1 MAGREFKTQKKPAW
15 NRKKDVLASEESA
28 PGKRDSRKRKQQAY
42 RFQRE
47 SGPEQEETS
56 ERDQFQKEPHV
67 SGNSPK
73 ADQKTRYK
81 KEYQK
86 SSQKELTQPQ
96 VIPEPVQ
103 SQRFVFEPDHQM
115 SHRIAQSPIPMETTL
130 SKTSRFLFENSQTN
144 EDEEEPHPEQRAE
157 EASVGAIRQVW
168 VRADQIR
175 HRKKESENSSKL
187 LWKESKDPDT
197 GRQSERQKASESD
210 RVAEKKQAWKKKQQ
224 KKRMQSGTW
233 QKWKIAEPG
242 TEYKTGKTRHFRSV
256 KEKVRQIHEVIPKK
270 NRALL
275 LPVGILAL
283 LLVILVVFVG
293 SCAVTMQGAGSL
305 IGMTSYVSSDETIHA
320 VEDYYAGLEDKLN
333 QQINSMEKKHPGYD
347 EYRYQVDEISHNP
360 YHLIS
365 YLTAKY
371 QEFTFEQVKE
381 ELDELFQ
388 AQYTLSTKS
397 STETVT
403 ETKTVKVGESLGTVV
418 TSGYCNCVICCGK
431 WSGGVT
437 ASGVKPT
444 SNHTLAVD
452 AKNPIV
458 PLGTKVIMNGIEYT
472 VEDTGNFAKYG
483 VDFDVY
489 YDTHLQALAHGHKK
503 WEAYLADSNVTK
515 EVTTTVTSTKKIY
528 SIQLTNHSFQNIL
541 TNRMNR
547 AEKKQYEALNATYG
561 NRSYLF
567 DTTTL
572 PSGSSDGFRYEIPP
586 EALSDERFAR
596 MIQEAERYLG
606 MPYVWGGDS
615 PQNGFDCSGFV
626 SWVVN
631 HSENGWDMGRQTA
644 NGLMSQ
650 CTAVSAEDARPGDL
664 VYFENTYQTDGASHV
679 GIYVGNGM
687 MIHCGNP
694 IQYTNI
700 NTTYWQQHFLGFGRL
715 P

>member
-15 NRKKDVLASEESA
+15 SRKKDVLASERSA
-28 PGKRDSRKRKQQAY
+28 QGKRDSRKRKQQAY
-42 RFQRE
+42 RFQRA
-47 SGPEQEETS
+47 SDSKLEETS
-56 ERDQFQKEPHV
+56 ERVQPQKEPHV
-67 SGNSPK
+67 SGNSSK
-73 ADQKTRYK
+73 ADQKMRYK

-86 SSQKELTQPQ
+86 AGQKKLMQPS
-96 VIPEPVQ
+96 VIPEPVK
-103 SQRFVFEPDHQM
+103 SQRFVFEPDRQM
-115 SHRIAQSPIPMETTL
+115 SHHAGQRPIRVGDTL
-130 SKTSRFLFENSQTN
+130 FRTSRFLFEKSQTN
-144 EDEEEPHPEQRAE
+144 EDEEEPHPEQRAGE
-157 EASVGAIRQVW
+157 TSVGVIRQVSL
-168 VRADQIR
+168 RAEQIR
-175 HRKKESENSSKL
+175 HRKTESENSSKF
-187 LWKESKDPDT
+187 LWKDSKDPDT
-197 GRQSERQKASESD
+197 ARRAERPKVSD
-210 RVAEKKQAWKKKQQ
+210 QADEKKQIWKKKQQ
-224 KKRMQSGTW
+224 KKRMQSETW

-242 TEYKTGKTRHFRSV
+242 TGWKAQKTRRFRSI
-256 KEKVRQIHEVIPKK
+256 KEKVRQIPEAILKK
-270 NRALL
+270 NRALF

-371 QEFTFEQVKE
+371 QEFSFEQVKE

-388 AQYTLSTKS
+388 AQYTLTTKS

-403 ETKTVKVGESLGTVV
+403 ETKNVKVGESLGTVV

-458 PLGTKVIMNGIEYT
+458 PIGTKVIMNGIEYT

-503 WEAYLADSNVTK
+503 WEAYLADSNGTK
-515 EVTTTVTSTKKIY
+515 EVTTTVTTTKKIY

-596 MIQEAERYLG
+596 MIQEAEKYLG

-615 PQNGFDCSGFV
+615 PQTGFDCSGFV

-650 CTAVSAEDARPGDL
+650 CTAVSPKEARPGDL
-664 VYFENTYQTDGASHV
+664 VYFEKTYQTDGASHV

>member
-1 MAGREFKTQKKPAW
+1 MAGREFKTEKRTAW
-15 NRKKDVLASEESA
+15 NRKKDMLASEESA
-28 PGKRDSRKRKQQAY
+28 QGKRNTRKRKQQAY
-42 RFQRE
+42 RFQRA
-47 SGPEQEETS
+47 SDS
-56 ERDQFQKEPHV
+56 DQKEASGREQSQKAPHV

-86 SSQKELTQPQ
+86 AAQKELTQPS
-96 VIPEPVQ
+96 VIPEPVK
-103 SQRFVFEPDHQM
+103 SQRFVFETDRQM
-115 SHRIAQSPIPMETTL
+115 SHQAGQRPIRVGDTL
-130 SKTSRFLFENSQTN
+130 SRTSRFLFEKSQTS
-144 EDEEEPHPEQRAE
+144 EDEEEPHLEQRAG
-157 EASVGAIRQVW
+157 EASVGAIRQVS

-175 HRKKESENSSKL
+175 HRKTKSENRSNF
-187 LWKESKDPDT
+187 LWKDSKDQDT
-197 GRQSERQKASESD
+197 ARTSEHQKASD
-210 RVAEKKQAWKKKQQ
+210 QADGKKQVWKKKQQ
-224 KKRMQSGTW
+224 KKRIQSETW
-233 QKWKIAEPG
+233 QKWKVTELG
-242 TEYKTGKTRHFRSV
+242 TGWKSRKNRRFRSV
-256 KEKVRQIHEVIPKK
+256 KEKVRQIPEVFKKK

-283 LLVILVVFVG
+283 LLVILVSFVG

-388 AQYTLSTKS
+388 AQYTLTTKS

-503 WEAYLADSNVTK
+503 WEAYLADSNGTK

-528 SIQLTNHSFQNIL
+528 SIQLTNHSFQDIV

-572 PSGSSDGFRYEIPP
+572 PSGESDGFRYEIPP

-596 MIQEAERYLG
+596 MIQEAEKYLG

-615 PQNGFDCSGFV
+615 PLTGFDCSGFV

-631 HSENGWDMGRQTA
+631 HSENGWNMGRQTA

-650 CTAVSAEDARPGDL
+650 CTAVSPEDARPGDL

>member
-1 MAGREFKTQKKPAW
+1 MTGREFKTQKKTAW
-15 NRKKDVLASEESA
+15 NQKKDVLTSEESVER
-28 PGKRDSRKRKQQAY
+28 KRDSRKRKQQIY
-42 RFQRE
+42 RFQRASE
-47 SGPEQEETS
+47 SDQEETS
-56 ERDQFQKEPHV
+56 GREQTPKEPHV
-67 SGNSPK
+67 SGDRPR

-86 SSQKELTQPQ
+86 ASQKELTKSS
-96 VIPEPVQ
+96 VIPEPKQ
-103 SQRFVFEPDHQM
+103 SQRFIFGPDHQM
-115 SHRIAQSPIPMETTL
+115 SHRIAQSPIRVEDTL
-130 SKTSRFLFENSQTN
+130 SRTCRFLFENSQTN
-144 EDEEEPHPEQRAE
+144 EDEEEPHPEQRAGE
-157 EASVGAIRQVW
+157 VSVGAIRQIS

-175 HRKKESENSSKL
+175 HRKTESEKNGKF
-187 LWKESKDPDT
+187 LWKDSKDSDT
-197 GRQSERQKASESD
+197 GRRSECQKAFERTD
-210 RVAEKKQAWKKKQQ
+210 GKKQTWKKKQQ
-224 KKRMQSGTW
+224 KKRMQSVTW
-233 QKWKIAEPG
+233 QKWKVTELG
-242 TEYKTGKTRHFRSV
+242 TVYKSGRTRRYQSV
-256 KEKVRQIHEVIPKK
+256 KEKVRKIPEVIKKK
-270 NRALL
+270 NRALF
-275 LPVGILAL
+275 LPVAILAL
-283 LLVILVVFVG
+283 LLIILVVFVG
-293 SCAVTMQGAGSL
+293 SCVITMQGAGAL
-305 IGMTSYVSSDETIHA
+305 IGMTSYISSDRTIHA

-371 QEFTFEQVKE
+371 QDFSFDQVKE

-388 AQYTLSTKS
+388 AQYTLTTKS

-503 WEAYLADSNVTK
+503 WEAYLADSNGTK
-515 EVTTTVTSTKKIY
+515 EVTTTVTITKKIY
-528 SIQLTNHSFQNIL
+528 SIQLTNHSFQDIV

-547 AEKKQYEALNATYG
+547 AEKKLYEALNTTYG

-567 DTTTL
+567 DTTKL
-572 PSGSSDGFRYEIPP
+572 PSGGSDGFRYEIPP

-596 MIQEAERYLG
+596 MIKEAEKYLG

-615 PQNGFDCSGFV
+615 PQTGFDCSGFV
-626 SWVVN
+626 SWVIN

-650 CTAVSAEDARPGDL
+650 CTAVSVKEAKPGDL
-664 VYFENTYQTDGASHV
+664 VFFEKTYQTDGASHV

>member
-1 MAGREFKTQKKPAW
+1 MAGREFKTKKKTAW
-15 NRKKDVLASEESA
+15 NRKKDVLTSEESA
-28 PGKRDSRKRKQQAY
+28 QGKRDSRKRKQQAY
-42 RFQRE
+42 RFQRASE
-47 SGPEQEETS
+47 SDQEETS
-56 ERDQFQKEPHV
+56 DREQPQKELHA
-67 SGNSPK
+67 SGDSPK

-86 SSQKELTQPQ
+86 ASQKKLTQSQ
-96 VIPEPVQ
+96 VIPESEQ
-103 SQRFVFEPDHQM
+103 GQRFVFETDDQM
-115 SHRIAQSPIPMETTL
+115 PCRAGSPIRVGDTL
-130 SKTSRFLFENSQTN
+130 SRTSRFLFEKSQTN
-144 EDEEEPHPEQRAE
+144 EDGEAPHPEQRAG
-157 EASVGAIRQVW
+157 EASMGAIRQVS

-175 HRKKESENSSKL
+175 HKKLESENRSKF
-187 LWKESKDPDT
+187 LWKDSKDPDT
-197 GRQSERQKASESD
+197 GRQSERQKASD
-210 RVAEKKQAWKKKQQ
+210 QADDKKQAWKKKQQ

-233 QKWKIAEPG
+233 QKWKITEPG
-242 TEYKTGKTRHFRSV
+242 TGYNPGKTRRFRSV
-256 KEKVRQIHEVIPKK
+256 KEKVRQIPEVIPKK

-275 LPVGILAL
+275 LPVGILLL
-283 LLVILVVFVG
+283 LLVILVSFVG

-305 IGMTSYVSSDETIHA
+305 IGMTSYVSSDETIHT

-371 QEFTFEQVKE
+371 QEFTFAQVKE

-403 ETKTVKVGESLGTVV
+403 KTKTVKVGESLGTVV

-503 WEAYLADSNVTK
+503 WEAYLADSNGTK
-515 EVTTTVTSTKKIY
+515 EVTTTVTTTKKIY
-528 SIQLTNHSFQNIL
+528 SIQLTNHSFQDIV

-547 AEKKQYEALNATYG
+547 AEKKLYEALNATYG

-567 DTTTL
+567 DITTL
-572 PSGSSDGFRYEIPP
+572 PAGGSDGFRYEIPP

-596 MIQEAERYLG
+596 MIQEAEKYLG

-615 PQNGFDCSGFV
+615 PQTGFDCSGFV

-650 CTAVSAEDARPGDL
+650 CTAVSAEDAKPGDL
-664 VYFENTYQTDGASHV
+664 VFFEKTYQTDGASHV

>member
-15 NRKKDVLASEESA
+15 NQKKDVLTSEESVER
-28 PGKRDSRKRKQQAY
+28 KRDSRKRKQQTY
-42 RFQRE
+42 RFQRVSE
-47 SGPEQEETS
+47 SDQEETS
-56 ERDQFQKEPHV
+56 GREQPPKELHV
-67 SGNSPK
+67 SGDSPR
-73 ADQKTRYK
+73 ADQKMRYK

-86 SSQKELTQPQ
+86 ASQKELTKPS
-96 VIPEPVQ
+96 VIPEPKQ
-103 SQRFVFEPDHQM
+103 SQRFIFGPDHQM

-130 SKTSRFLFENSQTN
+130 SKTSRFLFKNSQTN
-144 EDEEEPHPEQRAE
+144 EDEEEPHPEQRTGE
-157 EASVGAIRQVW
+157 VSVGSIRQIS

-175 HRKKESENSSKL
+175 HRKTESEKNGKI
-187 LWKESKDPDT
+187 LWKDSKDSDT
-197 GRQSERQKASESD
+197 GRRSERQKAFERTD
-210 RVAEKKQAWKKKQQ
+210 GKKQTWKKKQQ
-224 KKRMQSGTW
+224 KKRMQSVTW
-233 QKWKIAEPG
+233 QKWKVTELG
-242 TEYKTGKTRHFRSV
+242 TVYKSGRTRRYQSV
-256 KEKVRQIHEVIPKK
+256 KEKVRKIPDVIRKK

-275 LPVGILAL
+275 LPVAILAL
-283 LLVILVVFVG
+283 LLIILVVFVG
-293 SCAVTMQGAGSL
+293 SCAITMQGAGSL
-305 IGMTSYVSSDETIHA
+305 IGMTSYISSDETIHA

-371 QEFTFEQVKE
+371 QDFSFDQVKE

-388 AQYTLSTKS
+388 AQYTLTTKS
-397 STETVT
+397 STEAVT

-503 WEAYLADSNVTK
+503 WEAYLADSNGTK
-515 EVTTTVTSTKKIY
+515 EVTTTVTATKKNY
-528 SIQLTNHSFQNIL
+528 SIQLTNHSFQDIV

-547 AEKKQYEALNATYG
+547 AEKELYEALNATYG

-572 PSGSSDGFRYEIPP
+572 PSGGSDGFRYEIPP

-596 MIQEAERYLG
+596 MIKEAEKYLG

-615 PQNGFDCSGFV
+615 PQTGFDCSGFV

-650 CTAVSAEDARPGDL
+650 CTAVSVKEAKPGDL
-664 VYFENTYQTDGASHV
+664 VFFEKTYQTDGASHV

>member
-1 MAGREFKTQKKPAW
+1 MAGREFKTQKKTAW
-15 NRKKDVLASEESA
+15 NRKKDVLTSEESVEK
-28 PGKRDSRKRKQQAY
+28 KRDSRKRKQQTY
-42 RFQRE
+42 RFQRASE
-47 SGPEQEETS
+47 SDQEETS
-56 ERDQFQKEPHV
+56 DREQPLKEPHV
-67 SGNSPK
+67 SGDSPR

-86 SSQKELTQPQ
+86 ASQKELTKPS
-96 VIPEPVQ
+96 VIPEPKQ
-103 SQRFVFEPDHQM
+103 SQRFIFGPDHQM

-130 SKTSRFLFENSQTN
+130 SKTSRFLFKNSQTN
-144 EDEEEPHPEQRAE
+144 EDEEEPHPEQRAGE
-157 EASVGAIRQVW
+157 VSVGAIRQIS

-175 HRKKESENSSKL
+175 HRKTESEKSGKF
-187 LWKESKDPDT
+187 LWKDSKDSDT
-197 GRQSERQKASESD
+197 GRRSERQKAFERKD
-210 RVAEKKQAWKKKQQ
+210 GKKQTWKKKQQ
-224 KKRMQSGTW
+224 KKRMQSMTW
-233 QKWKIAEPG
+233 QKWKVTELG
-242 TEYKTGKTRHFRSV
+242 TVYKSGRTRRYQFV
-256 KEKVRQIHEVIPKK
+256 KEKVRKIPDVIRKK

-275 LPVGILAL
+275 LPVAILAL
-283 LLVILVVFVG
+283 LLIILVVFVG
-293 SCAVTMQGAGSL
+293 SCAITMQGAGAL
-305 IGMTSYVSSDETIHA
+305 IGMTSYISSDGIIHA

-371 QEFTFEQVKE
+371 QEFSFDQVKE

-388 AQYTLSTKS
+388 AQYTLITKS

-503 WEAYLADSNVTK
+503 WEAYLADSNGTK
-515 EVTTTVTSTKKIY
+515 EVTTTVTTTKKIY
-528 SIQLTNHSFQNIL
+528 SIQLTNHSFQDIV

-547 AEKKQYEALNATYG
+547 AEKKLYEALNATYG

-572 PSGSSDGFRYEIPP
+572 PSGGSDGFRYEIPP

-596 MIQEAERYLG
+596 MIKEAEKYLG

-615 PQNGFDCSGFV
+615 PQTGFDCSGFV

-631 HSENGWDMGRQTA
+631 HSENGWNMGRQTA

-650 CTAVSAEDARPGDL
+650 CTAVSVKEAKPGDL
-664 VYFENTYQTDGASHV
+664 VFFEKTYQTDGASHV
-679 GIYVGNGM
+679 GIYLGNGM

>member
-1 MAGREFKTQKKPAW
+1 MAGREFKTKKKTAW
-15 NRKKDVLASEESA
+15 NRKKDVLTSEESA
-28 PGKRDSRKRKQQAY
+28 QGKRDSRKRKQQAY
-42 RFQRE
+42 RFQRASE
-47 SGPEQEETS
+47 SDQEETS
-56 ERDQFQKEPHV
+56 DREQPQKELHA
-67 SGNSPK
+67 SGDSPK

-86 SSQKELTQPQ
+86 ASQKKLTQSQ
-96 VIPEPVQ
+96 VIPESEQ
-103 SQRFVFEPDHQM
+103 GQRFVFETDDQM
-115 SHRIAQSPIPMETTL
+115 PCRAGSPIRVGDTL
-130 SKTSRFLFENSQTN
+130 SRTSRFLFEKSQTN
-144 EDEEEPHPEQRAE
+144 EDGEAPHPEQRAG
-157 EASVGAIRQVW
+157 EASMGAIRQVS

-175 HRKKESENSSKL
+175 HKKLESENRSKF
-187 LWKESKDPDT
+187 LWKDSKDPDT
-197 GRQSERQKASESD
+197 GRQSERQKASD
-210 RVAEKKQAWKKKQQ
+210 QADGKKQAWKKKQQ

-233 QKWKIAEPG
+233 QKWKITEPG
-242 TEYKTGKTRHFRSV
+242 TGYNPGKTRRFRSV
-256 KEKVRQIHEVIPKK
+256 KEKVRQIPEVIPKK

-275 LPVGILAL
+275 LPVGILLL
-283 LLVILVVFVG
+283 LLVILVSFVG

-305 IGMTSYVSSDETIHA
+305 IGMTSYVSSDETIHT

-371 QEFTFEQVKE
+371 QEFTFAQVKE

-403 ETKTVKVGESLGTVV
+403 KTKTVKVGESLGTVV

-452 AKNPIV
+452 AKNPIG

-503 WEAYLADSNVTK
+503 WEAYLADSNGTK
-515 EVTTTVTSTKKIY
+515 EVTTTVTTTKKIY
-528 SIQLTNHSFQNIL
+528 SIQLTNHSFQDIV

-547 AEKKQYEALNATYG
+547 AEKKLYEALNATYG

-567 DTTTL
+567 DITTL
-572 PSGSSDGFRYEIPP
+572 PAGGSDGFRYEIPP

-596 MIQEAERYLG
+596 MIQEAEKYLG

-615 PQNGFDCSGFV
+615 PQTGFDCSGFV

-650 CTAVSAEDARPGDL
+650 CTAVSAEDAKPGDL
-664 VYFENTYQTDGASHV
+664 VFFEKTYQTDGASHV

>member
-1 MAGREFKTQKKPAW
+1 MAGREFKTQKKTAW
-15 NRKKDVLASEESA
+15 NRKKDVLTSEESVEK
-28 PGKRDSRKRKQQAY
+28 KRDSRKRKQQTY
-42 RFQRE
+42 RFQRASE
-47 SGPEQEETS
+47 SDQEETS
-56 ERDQFQKEPHV
+56 DGVQLPKEPHV
-67 SGNSPK
+67 SGDSPR

-86 SSQKELTQPQ
+86 ASQKELTKPS
-96 VIPEPVQ
+96 VIPEPKQ
-103 SQRFVFEPDHQM
+103 SQRFIFGPDHQM

-130 SKTSRFLFENSQTN
+130 SKTSRFLFKNSQTN
-144 EDEEEPHPEQRAE
+144 EDEEEPHPEQRAGE
-157 EASVGAIRQVW
+157 VSAGAIRQIS

-175 HRKKESENSSKL
+175 HRKTESEKNGKF
-187 LWKESKDPDT
+187 LWKDSKDSDT
-197 GRQSERQKASESD
+197 GRRPERQKAFERTD
-210 RVAEKKQAWKKKQQ
+210 GKKQTWKKKQQ
-224 KKRMQSGTW
+224 KKRMQSVTW
-233 QKWKIAEPG
+233 QKWKVTELG
-242 TEYKTGKTRHFRSV
+242 TVYKSGRTRRYQSV
-256 KEKVRQIHEVIPKK
+256 KEKIRKIPDVIRKK

-275 LPVGILAL
+275 LPVGILAF

-293 SCAVTMQGAGSL
+293 SCAITMQGAGSL
-305 IGMTSYVSSDETIHA
+305 IGMTSYISSDETIHA

-333 QQINSMEKKHPGYD
+333 QQINSMVKKHPGYD

-371 QEFTFEQVKE
+371 QEFSFDQVKE

-388 AQYTLSTKS
+388 EQYTLTTKS

-503 WEAYLADSNVTK
+503 WEAYLADSNGTK
-515 EVTTTVTSTKKIY
+515 EVITTVTTTKKIY
-528 SIQLTNHSFQNIL
+528 SIQLTNHSFQDIV

-547 AEKKQYEALNATYG
+547 AEKKLYEALNATYG

-572 PSGSSDGFRYEIPP
+572 PSGGSDGFRYEIPP

-596 MIQEAERYLG
+596 MIKEAEKYLG

-615 PQNGFDCSGFV
+615 PQTGFDCSGFV

-650 CTAVSAEDARPGDL
+650 CTAVSVEEAKPGDL
-664 VYFENTYQTDGASHV
+664 VFFEKTYQTDGASHV

>member
-15 NRKKDVLASEESA
+15 NRKKDVLTSEESA
-28 PGKRDSRKRKQQAY
+28 QGKRDSRKRKQQAY
-42 RFQRE
+42 RFQRASDLDQKE
-47 SGPEQEETS
+47 ASDKEQT
-56 ERDQFQKEPHV
+56 QKEPYV
-67 SGNSPK
+67 SDSIPR
-73 ADQKTRYK
+73 ADQKKRYK
-81 KEYQK
+81 TEYQK
-86 SSQKELTQPQ
+86 ASQKEVAQPALL
-96 VIPEPVQ
+96 PEPMQ
-103 SQRFVFEPDHQM
+103 SQLFVFEPDRPM
-115 SHRIAQSPIPMETTL
+115 SHITGQRPFRVGDTL
-130 SKTSRFLFENSQTN
+130 SRTSRFLFENSQIN
-144 EDEEEPHPEQRAE
+144 EDEEEPHPEQRAG
-157 EASVGAIRQVW
+157 EASVGAIRQVS

-175 HRKKESENSSKL
+175 YRKTESEKNSKF
-187 LWKESKDPDT
+187 LWKDSQNSDT
-197 GRQSERQKASESD
+197 ARRAERQKASERTD
-210 RVAEKKQAWKKKQQ
+210 GKKQTWKKKQQ
-224 KKRMQSGTW
+224 KRRMQSETW
-233 QKWKIAEPG
+233 QKWKITEPG
-242 TEYKTGKTRHFRSV
+242 TGHKSGKTRHFHSV
-256 KEKVRQIHEVIPKK
+256 KEKVRQIPEVFLKK

-305 IGMTSYVSSDETIHA
+305 IRMTSYVSSDETIHA

-371 QEFTFEQVKE
+371 QEFSFDQVKE

-388 AQYTLSTKS
+388 AQYTLTTKS

-503 WEAYLADSNVTK
+503 WEAYLADSNGTK
-515 EVTTTVTSTKKIY
+515 EVTTTGTTTKKIY
-528 SIQLTNHSFQNIL
+528 SIQLTNHSFQDIV

-596 MIQEAERYLG
+596 MIKEAEKYLG

-615 PQNGFDCSGFV
+615 PQTGFDCSGFV

-631 HSENGWDMGRQTA
+631 HSENGWNMGRQTA

-650 CTAVSAEDARPGDL
+650 CTAVSAEEARPGDL
-664 VYFENTYQTDGASHV
+664 VFFEKTYQTDGASHV

>member
-1 MAGREFKTQKKPAW
+1 MAGREFKTQKKTAW
-15 NRKKDVLASEESA
+15 NRKKDVLTSEESVEK
-28 PGKRDSRKRKQQAY
+28 KRDSRKRKQQTY
-42 RFQRE
+42 RFQRASE
-47 SGPEQEETS
+47 SDREETS
-56 ERDQFQKEPHV
+56 DREQPLKEPHV
-67 SGNSPK
+67 SGDSPR

-86 SSQKELTQPQ
+86 ASQKELTKPS
-96 VIPEPVQ
+96 VIPEPKQ
-103 SQRFVFEPDHQM
+103 SQRFIFGPDHQM

-130 SKTSRFLFENSQTN
+130 SKTSRFLFKNSQTN
-144 EDEEEPHPEQRAE
+144 EDEEEPHPEQRAGE
-157 EASVGAIRQVW
+157 VSVGAIRQIS

-175 HRKKESENSSKL
+175 HRKTESEKNGKF
-187 LWKESKDPDT
+187 LWKDSQNSDT
-197 GRQSERQKASESD
+197 ARRSERQKASERTD
-210 RVAEKKQAWKKKQQ
+210 GKKQTWKKKQQ
-224 KKRMQSGTW
+224 KKRMQPETW
-233 QKWKIAEPG
+233 QKWKVTELG
-242 TEYKTGKTRHFRSV
+242 TVYKSGRIRRYQSV
-256 KEKVRQIHEVIPKK
+256 KEKVRKIPEVILKK

-275 LPVGILAL
+275 LPVAILAL
-283 LLVILVVFVG
+283 LLIILVVFVG
-293 SCAVTMQGAGSL
+293 SCAITMQGAGAL
-305 IGMTSYVSSDETIHA
+305 IGMISYISSDGTIHA

-371 QEFTFEQVKE
+371 QEFSFDQVKE

-388 AQYTLSTKS
+388 AQYTLTTKS

-503 WEAYLADSNVTK
+503 WEAYLADSNGTK
-515 EVTTTVTSTKKIY
+515 EVTTTVTTTKKIY
-528 SIQLTNHSFQNIL
+528 SIQLTNHSFQDIV

-547 AEKKQYEALNATYG
+547 AEKKLYEALNATYG

-567 DTTTL
+567 DTTKL
-572 PSGSSDGFRYEIPP
+572 PSGGSDGFRYEIPP

-596 MIQEAERYLG
+596 MIKEAEKYLG

-615 PQNGFDCSGFV
+615 PQTGFDCSGFV

-631 HSENGWDMGRQTA
+631 HSENGWNMGRQTA

-650 CTAVSAEDARPGDL
+650 CIAVSAEEAKPGDL
-664 VYFENTYQTDGASHV
+664 VFFEKTYQTDGASHV

>member
-15 NRKKDVLASEESA
+15 NRKKDVLTSEESA
-28 PGKRDSRKRKQQAY
+28 QGKRDSRKRKQQTY
-42 RFQRE
+42 RFQRA
-47 SGPEQEETS
+47 SDLEQKEASDKEQT
-56 ERDQFQKEPHV
+56 QKEPYV
-67 SGNSPK
+67 FDSIPR
-73 ADQKTRYK
+73 ADQKKRYK

-86 SSQKELTQPQ
+86 ASQKEVTQPA
-96 VIPEPVQ
+96 VIPEQGQ
-103 SQRFVFEPDHQM
+103 SQLFVFEPDRPM
-115 SHRIAQSPIPMETTL
+115 SHQTGQRPIRVGDTL
-130 SKTSRFLFENSQTN
+130 SRTSRFLFENSQIN
-144 EDEEEPHPEQRAE
+144 EDEEEPHPEQRAG
-157 EASVGAIRQVW
+157 EASVGAIRQIS

-175 HRKKESENSSKL
+175 YRKTESEKNGKF
-187 LWKESKDPDT
+187 LWKDSQNSDT
-197 GRQSERQKASESD
+197 ARRAERQKASERTD
-210 RVAEKKQAWKKKQQ
+210 GKKQTWKKKQQ
-224 KKRMQSGTW
+224 KKRMQSETW
-233 QKWKIAEPG
+233 QKWKITEPG
-242 TEYKTGKTRHFRSV
+242 TGHKSGKTRHFHSV
-256 KEKVRQIHEVIPKK
+256 KEKVRQIPEVFLKK

-275 LPVGILAL
+275 LSFGILAL

-305 IGMTSYVSSDETIHA
+305 IRMTSYVSSDETIQA

-333 QQINSMEKKHPGYD
+333 QQINFMEKMHPGYD

-371 QEFTFEQVKE
+371 QEFSFDQVKE

-388 AQYTLSTKS
+388 AQYTLTTKS

-503 WEAYLADSNVTK
+503 WEAYLADSNGTK
-515 EVTTTVTSTKKIY
+515 EVTTTVTTKKKIY
-528 SIQLTNHSFQNIL
+528 SIQLTNHSFQDIV

-547 AEKKQYEALNATYG
+547 AEKKLYEALNATYG

-572 PSGSSDGFRYEIPP
+572 PSGGSDGFRYEIPP

-596 MIQEAERYLG
+596 MIKEAEKYLG

-615 PQNGFDCSGFV
+615 PQTGFDCSGFV

-631 HSENGWDMGRQTA
+631 HSENGWNMGRQTA

-650 CTAVSAEDARPGDL
+650 CTAVSVKEAKPGDL
-664 VYFENTYQTDGASHV
+664 VFFEKTYQTDGASHV

>member
-1 MAGREFKTQKKPAW
+1 
-15 NRKKDVLASEESA
+15 
-28 PGKRDSRKRKQQAY
+28 
-42 RFQRE
+42 
-47 SGPEQEETS
+47 
-56 ERDQFQKEPHV
+56 
-67 SGNSPK
+67 
-73 ADQKTRYK
+73 
-81 KEYQK
+81 
-86 SSQKELTQPQ
+86 
-96 VIPEPVQ
+96 
-103 SQRFVFEPDHQM
+103 
-115 SHRIAQSPIPMETTL
+115 
-130 SKTSRFLFENSQTN
+130 
-144 EDEEEPHPEQRAE
+144 
-157 EASVGAIRQVW
+157 
-168 VRADQIR
+168 
-175 HRKKESENSSKL
+175 
-187 LWKESKDPDT
+187 
-197 GRQSERQKASESD
+197 
-210 RVAEKKQAWKKKQQ
+210 
-224 KKRMQSGTW
+224 
-233 QKWKIAEPG
+233 
-242 TEYKTGKTRHFRSV
+242 
-256 KEKVRQIHEVIPKK
+256 
-270 NRALL
+270 
-275 LPVGILAL
+275 
-283 LLVILVVFVG
+283 
-293 SCAVTMQGAGSL
+293 MQGAGSL
-305 IGMTSYVSSDETIHA
+305 IRMTSYVSSDETIQA

-371 QEFTFEQVKE
+371 QEFSFDQVKE

-388 AQYTLSTKS
+388 AQYTLTTKS

-403 ETKTVKVGESLGTVV
+403 ETKTVKVVESLGTVV

-503 WEAYLADSNVTK
+503 WEAYLADSNGTK
-515 EVTTTVTSTKKIY
+515 EVTTTVTTKKKIY
-528 SIQLTNHSFQNIL
+528 SIQLTNHSFQDIV

-547 AEKKQYEALNATYG
+547 TEKKLYEALNATYG

-572 PSGSSDGFRYEIPP
+572 PSGGSDGFRYEIPP

-596 MIQEAERYLG
+596 MIKEAEKYLG

-615 PQNGFDCSGFV
+615 PQTGFDCSGFV

-631 HSENGWDMGRQTA
+631 HSENGWNMGRQTA

-650 CTAVSAEDARPGDL
+650 CTAVSVKEAKPGDL
-664 VYFENTYQTDGASHV
+664 VFFEKTYQTDGASHV

>member
-1 MAGREFKTQKKPAW
+1 MAGREFKTQKKTAW
-15 NRKKDVLASEESA
+15 NRKKDMLASEESA
-28 PGKRDSRKRKQQAY
+28 EGKRDSRKRKQQAY
-42 RFQRE
+42 RFQRA
-47 SGPEQEETS
+47 SDS
-56 ERDQFQKEPHV
+56 EQKEASVREQPPKEPRV

-86 SSQKELTQPQ
+86 SGQKEVIQLS

-103 SQRFVFEPDHQM
+103 SQQFVFEPDRQMNHQPV
-115 SHRIAQSPIPMETTL
+115 QSPIRVGDTL

-144 EDEEEPHPEQRAE
+144 GDEEEPNPEQRAG
-157 EASVGAIRQVW
+157 EASVGAIRQVS

-175 HRKKESENSSKL
+175 HRKTESEKNGKF
-187 LWKESKDPDT
+187 LWKDSKDPDT
-197 GRQSERQKASESD
+197 ARRAEYQRGSD
-210 RVAEKKQAWKKKQQ
+210 QADGKKQAWKKKQQ
-224 KKRMQSGTW
+224 KKRMQSETW
-233 QKWKIAEPG
+233 QKWKITESG
-242 TEYKTGKTRHFRSV
+242 TGWKSRKTRRFRSA
-256 KEKVRQIHEVIPKK
+256 KEKVRQIPEVILKK

-360 YHLIS
+360 YYLIS

-388 AQYTLSTKS
+388 AQYTLTTKS

-483 VDFDVY
+483 VNFDVY

-503 WEAYLADSNVTK
+503 WEAYLVDSNGTK

-528 SIQLTNHSFQNIL
+528 SIQLTNHSFQDIVA
-541 TNRMNR
+541 NRMNR

-567 DTTTL
+567 DTTIL

-596 MIQEAERYLG
+596 MIQEAEKYLG

-615 PQNGFDCSGFV
+615 PQTGFDCSGFV

-650 CTAVSAEDARPGDL
+650 CTAVSAEEARPGDL
-664 VYFENTYQTDGASHV
+664 VFFEKTYQTDGASHV

>member
-1 MAGREFKTQKKPAW
+1 MAGREFKTQKKTAW
-15 NRKKDVLASEESA
+15 NRKKDVLTSEESVEK
-28 PGKRDSRKRKQQAY
+28 KRDSRKRKQQTY
-42 RFQRE
+42 RFQRASE
-47 SGPEQEETS
+47 SDQEETS
-56 ERDQFQKEPHV
+56 DREQTPKEPHV
-67 SGNSPK
+67 SGDSPR

-86 SSQKELTQPQ
+86 ASQKELTKSS
-96 VIPEPVQ
+96 VIPEPKQ
-103 SQRFVFEPDHQM
+103 SQRFIFGPDHQM

-130 SKTSRFLFENSQTN
+130 SKTSRFLFKNSQTN
-144 EDEEEPHPEQRAE
+144 EDEEEPYPEQRAGE
-157 EASVGAIRQVW
+157 VSVGAIRQIS
-168 VRADQIR
+168 VRVDQIR
-175 HRKKESENSSKL
+175 HRKTESEKNSKF
-187 LWKESKDPDT
+187 LWKDSKDSDT
-197 GRQSERQKASESD
+197 GRRSERQKAFERTD
-210 RVAEKKQAWKKKQQ
+210 GKKQTWKKKQQ
-224 KKRMQSGTW
+224 KKRMQSVTW
-233 QKWKIAEPG
+233 QKWKVTELG
-242 TEYKTGKTRHFRSV
+242 TVYKSGRTRRYQSV
-256 KEKVRQIHEVIPKK
+256 KEKVRQIPEVIKKK
-270 NRALL
+270 NRALF
-275 LPVGILAL
+275 LPVGILAF

-293 SCAVTMQGAGSL
+293 SCAITMQGAGSL
-305 IGMTSYVSSDETIHA
+305 IGMTSYISSDETIHA

-371 QEFTFEQVKE
+371 REFSFDQVKE

-388 AQYTLSTKS
+388 AQYTLTTKS

-458 PLGTKVIMNGIEYT
+458 PLGTKVIMNGNEYT

-503 WEAYLADSNVTK
+503 WEAYLADSNGAK
-515 EVTTTVTSTKKIY
+515 EVTTTVTTTKKIY
-528 SIQLTNHSFQNIL
+528 SIQLTNHSFQDIV

-547 AEKKQYEALNATYG
+547 AEKKQYEALNTTYG

-596 MIQEAERYLG
+596 TIKEAEKYLG

-615 PQNGFDCSGFV
+615 PQTGFDCSGFV

-650 CTAVSAEDARPGDL
+650 CTAVSAEEARPGDL
-664 VYFENTYQTDGASHV
+664 VFFEKTYQTDGASHV

>member
-1 MAGREFKTQKKPAW
+1 MAGREFKTKKKTAW
-15 NRKKDVLASEESA
+15 NRKKDVLTSEESA
-28 PGKRDSRKRKQQAY
+28 QGKRDSRKRKQQAY
-42 RFQRE
+42 RFQRASE
-47 SGPEQEETS
+47 SDQEETS
-56 ERDQFQKEPHV
+56 DREQPQKELHA
-67 SGNSPK
+67 SGDSPK

-86 SSQKELTQPQ
+86 ASQKKLTQSQ
-96 VIPEPVQ
+96 VIPESEQ
-103 SQRFVFEPDHQM
+103 GQRFVFETDDQM
-115 SHRIAQSPIPMETTL
+115 PCRAGSPIRVGDTL
-130 SKTSRFLFENSQTN
+130 SRTSRFLFEKSQTN
-144 EDEEEPHPEQRAE
+144 EDGEAPHPEQRAG
-157 EASVGAIRQVW
+157 EASMGAIRQVS

-175 HRKKESENSSKL
+175 HKKLESENRSKF
-187 LWKESKDPDT
+187 LWKDSKDPDT
-197 GRQSERQKASESD
+197 GRQSERQKASD
-210 RVAEKKQAWKKKQQ
+210 QADGKKQAWKKKQQ

-233 QKWKIAEPG
+233 QKWKITEPG
-242 TEYKTGKTRHFRSV
+242 TGYNPGKTRRFRSV
-256 KEKVRQIHEVIPKK
+256 KEKVRQIPEVIPKK

-275 LPVGILAL
+275 LPVGILLL
-283 LLVILVVFVG
+283 LLVILVSFVG

-305 IGMTSYVSSDETIHA
+305 IGMTSYVSSDETIHT

-371 QEFTFEQVKE
+371 QEFTFAQVKE

-403 ETKTVKVGESLGTVV
+403 KTKTVKVGESLGTVV

-503 WEAYLADSNVTK
+503 WEAYLADSNGTK
-515 EVTTTVTSTKKIY
+515 EVTTTVTTTKKIY
-528 SIQLTNHSFQNIL
+528 SIQLTNHSFQDIV

-547 AEKKQYEALNATYG
+547 AEKKLYEALNATYG

-567 DTTTL
+567 DITTL
-572 PSGSSDGFRYEIPP
+572 PAGGSDGFRYEIPP

-596 MIQEAERYLG
+596 MIQEAEKYLG

-615 PQNGFDCSGFV
+615 PQTGFDCSGFV

-650 CTAVSAEDARPGDL
+650 CTAVSAEDAKPGDL
-664 VYFENTYQTDGASHV
+664 VFFEKTYQTDGASHV

>member
-15 NRKKDVLASEESA
+15 NRKKDVLTSEESA
-28 PGKRDSRKRKQQAY
+28 QGKRDSRKRKQQAY
-42 RFQRE
+42 RFQRA
-47 SGPEQEETS
+47 SDLEQKEASDKEQT
-56 ERDQFQKEPHV
+56 QKEPYV
-67 SGNSPK
+67 SDSIPR
-73 ADQKTRYK
+73 ADQKKRYK

-86 SSQKELTQPQ
+86 ASQKELTKPS
-96 VIPEPVQ
+96 VIPEPKQ
-103 SQRFVFEPDHQM
+103 SQRFIFGPDHQM

-130 SKTSRFLFENSQTN
+130 SKTSRFLFKNIQTN
-144 EDEEEPHPEQRAE
+144 EDEEEPHPEQRAG
-157 EASVGAIRQVW
+157 EASVGAIRQVS

-175 HRKKESENSSKL
+175 YRKTESEKNGKF
-187 LWKESKDPDT
+187 LWKDSKNSDT
-197 GRQSERQKASESD
+197 ARGAERQKASERTD
-210 RVAEKKQAWKKKQQ
+210 GKKQTWKKKQQ
-224 KKRMQSGTW
+224 KKRMQSEIW
-233 QKWKIAEPG
+233 QKWIIAEPG
-242 TEYKTGKTRHFRSV
+242 EGWKFPKSRHFHSV
-256 KEKVRQIHEVIPKK
+256 KEKVRQIPEVFLKK

-305 IGMTSYVSSDETIHA
+305 IRMTSYVSSDETIHA

-333 QQINSMEKKHPGYD
+333 QQINFMEKKHPGYD

-371 QEFTFEQVKE
+371 QEFSFDQVKE

-388 AQYTLSTKS
+388 AQYTLTTKS

-503 WEAYLADSNVTK
+503 WEAYLADSNGTK
-515 EVTTTVTSTKKIY
+515 EVTTTVTTKKKIY
-528 SIQLTNHSFQNIL
+528 SIQLTNHSFQDIV

-572 PSGSSDGFRYEIPP
+572 PSGSSDGFHYEIPP

-596 MIQEAERYLG
+596 MTKEAEKYLG

-615 PQNGFDCSGFV
+615 PQTGFDCSGFV

-631 HSENGWDMGRQTA
+631 HSENGWNMGRQTA

-650 CTAVSAEDARPGDL
+650 CTAVSAEEARPGDL
-664 VYFENTYQTDGASHV
+664 VFFEKTYQTDGASHV

>member
-1 MAGREFKTQKKPAW
+1 MAGREFKTQKKTAW
-15 NRKKDVLASEESA
+15 NRKKDVLTSEESVEK
-28 PGKRDSRKRKQQAY
+28 KRDSRKRKQQTY
-42 RFQRE
+42 RFQRVSE
-47 SGPEQEETS
+47 SDQEETS
-56 ERDQFQKEPHV
+56 DREQPLKEPHV
-67 SGNSPK
+67 SGDSPR

-86 SSQKELTQPQ
+86 ASQKELTKPS
-96 VIPEPVQ
+96 VIPEPKQ
-103 SQRFVFEPDHQM
+103 SQRFIFGPDHQM

-130 SKTSRFLFENSQTN
+130 SKTSRFLFKNSQTN
-144 EDEEEPHPEQRAE
+144 EDEEEPHPEQRAGE
-157 EASVGAIRQVW
+157 VSVGAIRQIS

-175 HRKKESENSSKL
+175 HRKTESEKSGKF
-187 LWKESKDPDT
+187 LWKDSDT
-197 GRQSERQKASESD
+197 DRRSERQKAFERTD
-210 RVAEKKQAWKKKQQ
+210 GKKQTWKKKQQ
-224 KKRMQSGTW
+224 KKRMQSMTW
-233 QKWKIAEPG
+233 QKWKVTELG
-242 TEYKTGKTRHFRSV
+242 TVYKSGRTRRYQSV
-256 KEKVRQIHEVIPKK
+256 KEKVRKIPDMIRKK

-275 LPVGILAL
+275 LPVAILAL
-283 LLVILVVFVG
+283 LLIILVVFVG
-293 SCAVTMQGAGSL
+293 SCAITMQGAGTL
-305 IGMTSYVSSDETIHA
+305 IGMTSYISSDGTIHA

-371 QEFTFEQVKE
+371 QEFSFDQVKE

-388 AQYTLSTKS
+388 AQYTLTTKS

-503 WEAYLADSNVTK
+503 WEAYLADYNGTK
-515 EVTTTVTSTKKIY
+515 EVTTTVTTTKKIY
-528 SIQLTNHSFQNIL
+528 SIQLTNHSFQDIV

-547 AEKKQYEALNATYG
+547 AEKKLYEALNATYG
-561 NRSYLF
+561 NRNYLF
-567 DTTTL
+567 DTTKL
-572 PSGSSDGFRYEIPP
+572 PSGGSDGFRYEIPP

-596 MIQEAERYLG
+596 MIKEAEKYLG
-606 MPYVWGGDS
+606 MSYVWGGDS
-615 PQNGFDCSGFV
+615 PQTGFDCSGFV

-631 HSENGWDMGRQTA
+631 HSENGWNMGRQTA

-650 CTAVSAEDARPGDL
+650 CTAVSVKEAKPGDL
-664 VYFENTYQTDGASHV
+664 VFFEKTYQTDGASHV
-679 GIYVGNGM
+679 GIYLGNGM